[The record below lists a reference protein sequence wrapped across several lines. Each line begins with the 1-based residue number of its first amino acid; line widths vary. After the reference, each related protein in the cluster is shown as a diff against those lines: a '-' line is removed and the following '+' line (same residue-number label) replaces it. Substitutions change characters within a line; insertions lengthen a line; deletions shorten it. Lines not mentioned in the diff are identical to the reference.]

1 MYGVT
6 VVVPTLNR
14 GGYLYDC
21 LTDLLAQDYRPL
33 EILVVDQS
41 EKVVPEVERLV
52 AAHPELI
59 SYHRVNFRGL
69 PKARNYGW
77 QNARFEV
84 VVFVDDDIRC
94 EPTLVNE
101 HLRALNLPRVGLVA
115 GGIIEQNPSNHKT
128 DRIGKFNYWTAT
140 PLRGFSAKGEGDVD
154 HARGCNFSVWRNR
167 LKAVGGFDE
176 AMNVGAALYEET
188 ELCLRIKRSGHR
200 IYFNGKARL
209 IHLAAARG
217 GCRVN
222 EVSQY
227 VRGMAHNRCI
237 LIRRYLKWYHK
248 PAAIFRLLLLELAFS
263 LHYRQ
268 LRAFFGGVN
277 GGIDGWQKAVRP
289 PQCTRFLEK

>member
-41 EKVVPEVERLV
+41 EKIVPEVERLV

-59 SYHRVNFRGL
+59 SYHRVSFIGL
-69 PKARNYGW
+69 PEARNYGW
-77 QNARFEV
+77 QNAEFEV

-101 HLRALNLPRVGLVA
+101 HLRALNLPLVGLVA
-115 GGIIEQNPSNHKT
+115 GGIIEQNCSNHKT

-140 PLRGFSAKGEGDVD
+140 PLRGFAAKGEGEVE
-154 HARGCNFSVWRNR
+154 HAPGGNFSVWRNR

-188 ELCLRIKRSGHR
+188 ELCLRIKRSGYR

-209 IHLAAARG
+209 IHLAASGG
-217 GCRVN
+217 GCRVD
-222 EVSQY
+222 EVSHY
-227 VRGMAHNRCI
+227 VRAMAHNRCM

-248 PAAIFRLLLLELAFS
+248 PTAIFRLMLLAAAFS
-263 LHYRQ
+263 LRYRQ
-268 LRAFFGGVN
+268 LRAFLGAIHGAV
-277 GGIDGWQKAVRP
+277 DGWQKAVRP
-289 PQCTRFLEK
+289 PQCTQFLEK